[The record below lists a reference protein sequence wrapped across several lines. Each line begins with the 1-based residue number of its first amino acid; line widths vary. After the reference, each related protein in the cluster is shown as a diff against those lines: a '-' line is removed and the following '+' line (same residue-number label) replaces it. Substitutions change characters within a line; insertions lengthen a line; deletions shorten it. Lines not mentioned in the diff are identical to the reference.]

1 MRRLKIPP
9 LLRRHRY
16 FRNFWIGQTISFF
29 GDQVSVLAI
38 PLLAV
43 LELDASAT
51 QVALLSAAT
60 MVPNLFFSV
69 HFGAWADRFPNRRE
83 LMIAADLGRAALLA
97 SLPVAAAFGLLSLP
111 QLFVVALL
119 SGTLA
124 VLADVSY
131 NTVFVSLVDRD
142 EYIEGSALLNGSR
155 AVSYVG
161 GNGIAGILVQLFTAP
176 FALLAD
182 AVSFVFSAFFLRR
195 APATEAPVEAS
206 EDRGIAEGI
215 RFILRTPLMRASLA
229 ATATLNLFNAAFWA
243 LLVVFAVRTL
253 GVSAGALGLVLAIGS
268 LGSVLGT
275 LLTGR
280 FSRRL
285 GLGKALIVSFVLAP
299 APLLLI
305 PAAGGP
311 HAMVLVS
318 LGVAEFLS
326 GIGIMILDVGL
337 GALFAALVPDSL
349 RARVSGAYIFVN
361 YGIRPLGAL
370 GGGLLAAATDL
381 RTTMWVAT
389 IGALAGVLWL
399 LPSPMPRLRTLPDP
413 VGPGPTP
420 PLDPLDPA
428 AAPAAPERTAR
439 PEVAAR

>member
-1 MRRLKIPP
+1 VSVRRPKIPP

-16 FRNFWIGQTISFF
+16 FRNFWIGQTVSFF
-29 GDQVSVLAI
+29 GDQVSLLAI

-43 LELDASAT
+43 LQLDASAT

-60 MVPNLFFSV
+60 MAPNLFFSV
-69 HFGAWADRFPNRRE
+69 HFGAWADRLPNRRA
-83 LMIAADLGRAALLA
+83 LMIGADLGRAVLLV
-97 SLPVAAAFGLLSLP
+97 SLPAAAALDMLSLP

-124 VLADVSY
+124 VLADVCY
-131 NTVFVSLVDRD
+131 YTVFVSLVDRD

-155 AVSYVG
+155 AVSFVG

-182 AVSFVFSAFFLRR
+182 AASFLVSALFLHH
-195 APATEAPVEAS
+195 APAVEAPVEEA
-206 EDRGIAEGI
+206 DGRGLSEGI
-215 RFILRTPLMRASLA
+215 RFILRTPLIRASLA

-253 GVSAGALGLVLAIGS
+253 GVGAGALGLALAVGA
-268 LGSVLGT
+268 LGSVLGSAI
-275 LLTGR
+275 TGR

-285 GLGKALIVSFVLAP
+285 GLGNALIVSFVLAP
-299 APLLLI
+299 APLLLV
-305 PAAGGP
+305 PAAAGP
-311 HAMVLVS
+311 PALALSM
-318 LGVAEFLS
+318 LGLAEFLS
-326 GIGIMILDVGL
+326 GIGIMVLDVGL
-337 GALFAALVPDSL
+337 GAMTAALVPDRL
-349 RARVSGAYIFVN
+349 RARVSGAYNFVN
-361 YGIRPLGAL
+361 WGIRPLGAV

-399 LPSPMPRLRTLPDP
+399 LPSPMPRLRSLPEP
-413 VGPGPTP
+413 VEPTP
-420 PLDPLDPA
+420 PTPGA
-428 AAPAAPERTAR
+428 
-439 PEVAAR
+439 